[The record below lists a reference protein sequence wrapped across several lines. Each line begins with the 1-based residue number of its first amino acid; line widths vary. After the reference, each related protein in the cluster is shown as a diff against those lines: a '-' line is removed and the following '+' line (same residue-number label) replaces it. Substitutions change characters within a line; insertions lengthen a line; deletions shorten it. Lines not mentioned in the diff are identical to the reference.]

1 MNHRIPRWS
10 LAVWL
15 LLSHLGVGLVA
26 VIVLLLS
33 GTLDEDLRN
42 QTETSLLAQANLWA
56 LDLQDEVARGHGTF
70 AEVALEAEPRL
81 TEAKS
86 RTLAGIQ
93 IVDANADV
101 LASAGFA
108 RDVSLRDAPE
118 VRVALAG
125 GVGHVDRPRRSV
137 WLRTDAELSGP
148 SRFGDVRSFVAV
160 PVTVNGE
167 VVGAVVVSRT
177 PRAALQT
184 LVQIG
189 SPLVWRVLALL
200 GFAIVIALTAGYYG
214 SRSLRQ
220 LVRSARSIAAGARR
234 PSVLDDVRRSRVD
247 EVHRVAEAVD
257 TMGSRLRARMDG
269 AEAFAGNAAHQF
281 RTPIATVRG
290 TLELLR
296 DDPSMPGDQRDRFLD
311 TGIAELSRLDAVVGG
326 LLQLGRAQR
335 LATDAHV
342 DLDALLRD
350 AADTHGTEL
359 EGEAGSVSGNEAA
372 LHTIASNLLDNAH
385 QHGGPNVR
393 LTAWRTPEHAGF
405 SVEDDG
411 DGIPDA
417 ERERIFQRFF
427 TTDREQGVG
436 LGLAVVR
443 ELVKAHRG
451 TLDVRSDPGRTVFL
465 VALPHG
471 GEASS
476 ASGRRAGDREQ
487 QVRATILDRRLLR
500 DGQP

>member
-1 MNHRIPRWS
+1 MKHRIPRWS

-26 VIVLLLS
+26 VVVLLLS

-42 QTETSLLAQANLWA
+42 QNETSLLAQANLWA
-56 LDLQDEVARGHGTF
+56 LDLQDEVARGHGTL
-70 AEVALEAEPRL
+70 AEVARRAEPRL

-86 RTLAGIQ
+86 RTLSGIQ
-93 IVDANADV
+93 VVDVHAEV

-108 RDVSLRDAPE
+108 RDASLRDASE

-125 GVGHVDRPRRSV
+125 GVGHVDRPRRSA
-137 WLRTDAELSGP
+137 WLRSGAELSGP

-160 PVTVNGE
+160 PV
-167 VVGAVVVSRT
+167 VVDGQVLGAVVVSRT

-200 GFAIVIALTAGYYG
+200 GFAIVLALTAGYYG

-234 PSVLDDVRRSRVD
+234 PSALDDVRRSRVD

-296 DDPSMPGDQRDRFLD
+296 DDPSMPKAQRERFLD
-311 TGIAELSRLDAVVGG
+311 TGIAELSRLDALVGG

-335 LATDAHV
+335 LATDAPV
-342 DLDALLRD
+342 DLDALLHE
-350 AADTHGTEL
+350 AANTHGIEL
-359 EGEAGSVSGNEAA
+359 EGRAGTVLGNEAA

-385 QHGGPNVR
+385 QHGGPSVR
-393 LTAWRTPEHAGF
+393 LRAWRSADRAGF

-411 DGIPDA
+411 DGIPSA
-417 ERERIFQRFF
+417 ERERVFQRFF

-451 TLDVRSDPGRTVFL
+451 TLEVRSEPGHTVFRI
-465 VALPHG
+465 ALPHG
-471 GEASS
+471 GETSS
-476 ASGRRAGDREQ
+476 APGRISTTSKVP
-487 QVRATILDRRLLR
+487 VRPLTAIERRSSV
-500 DGQP
+500 